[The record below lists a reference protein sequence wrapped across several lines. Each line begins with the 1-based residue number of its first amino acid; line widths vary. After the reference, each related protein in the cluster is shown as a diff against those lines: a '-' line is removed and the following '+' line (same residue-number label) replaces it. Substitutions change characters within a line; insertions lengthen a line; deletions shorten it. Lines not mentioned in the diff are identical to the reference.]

1 MCSVQELFTIEAG
14 ALVSELV
21 KYDHSLLRRSIGC
34 EVLQVGLQAKA
45 LGGVKL
51 GLLGVLRFPCP
62 LAVGKFETQHNWTD
76 TSSLCIAGQSQQC
89 FVIQSVVPVRSQPP
103 LYTGNFQLFPSA
115 AHPMSCC
122 VWFGGGPAL
131 SIIRALSVGM

>member
-45 LGGVKL
+45 LGLVKL
-51 GLLGVLRFPCP
+51 GLLGALRFPCP
-62 LAVGKFETQHNWTD
+62 LAVEKFETQHNWTD
-76 TSSLCIAGQSQQC
+76 TSSL
-89 FVIQSVVPVRSQPP
+89 
-103 LYTGNFQLFPSA
+103 GNPSN
-115 AHPMSCC
+115 
-122 VWFGGGPAL
+122 AL
-131 SIIRALSVGM
+131 SFRVWCQ